1 MSAVALAKLSERA
14 LASDIVSYRLVATP
28 MRYAPAPGVMVDA
41 IGYNGSIPGP
51 VLRVRHGQR
60 VRVEYVNQS
69 SIATTVHWHGMMLPN
84 AMDGVAG
91 VTQPP
96 VLHGGRFIYEYAPDP
111 PGTRWYHDHAGQLGI
126 LRGLFGMFVV
136 EEPLDEPADVECAVI
151 FHDVPDFASV
161 RAAMMGRSHAAMI
174 DPMGSPEMREMKP
187 DDKMGDEVDYLAH
200 CVNGATYPN
209 TKSLA
214 VKVGDRV
221 RLRILNAS
229 ATQTRYVRLAGHRL
243 RVTHADGNPVPKPM
257 EFDALRIGVAERY
270 DAWFEVTKPG
280 AWLLQGLSSDPL
292 AFQQAMVVYT
302 PGMETAAPLSS
313 PQSLEGVDYL
323 TYEKLA
329 LGFGSAVDESAV
341 TVRKNYTLG
350 GGAWG
355 SSRWTLNGAAWP
367 NTPKIAVR
375 RGDRVRVHF
384 KNTTDMDHPMHL
396 HGHVF
401 RVVEIDG
408 KPLARPLNKDVSLVR
423 ANGGTLVWIF
433 DGNAFPG
440 RWLLHCHNEI
450 HMMDGMMTEVDYVA
464 ATAPRRA
471 GFTSHG
477 YDNNALEISSAPG
490 NPVRP

>member
-1 MSAVALAKLSERA
+1 VHRAYFLAGAAGSMSALALARLPERA
-14 LASDIVSYRLVATP
+14 LASDVISYRLVATP
-28 MRYAPAPGVMVDA
+28 MRYSPAPGVVVDA

-51 VLRVRHGQR
+51 LLRARHGQR

-91 VTQPP
+91 VTQPAL
-96 VLHGGRFIYEYAPDP
+96 LHGERFIYEYAPNP
-111 PGTRWYHDHAGQLGI
+111 PGTRWYHDHAGQMGV

-136 EEPLDEPADVECAVI
+136 EDPHEEPADAEFALI

-161 RAAMMGRSHAAMI
+161 QAAMLGRSHAPMI
-174 DPMGSPEMREMKP
+174 DPMDSPEMRAMKF
-187 DDKMGDEVDYLAH
+187 DDKMGDEVRYLAH
-200 CVNGATYPN
+200 CINGATYPN
-209 TKSLA
+209 TKRLA

-243 RVTHADGNPVPKPM
+243 RVTHADGNPVPVPM

-292 AFQQAMVVYT
+292 AFAQATVVST
-302 PGMETAAPLSS
+302 PGMEHAAPLSS

-329 LGFGSAVDESAV
+329 TGVTSAVGEHGV
-341 TVRKNYTLG
+341 TIRKSYTLG
-350 GGAWG
+350 GGAWD
-355 SSRWTLNGAAWP
+355 SSRWTLNGATWP
-367 NTPKIAVR
+367 NTSKIAVR
-375 RGDRVRVHF
+375 RGDRVYVHF

-408 KPLARPLNKDVSLVR
+408 KPLVHPLDKDVSLVG
-423 ANGGTLVWIF
+423 ANGGTLAWIF

-450 HMMDGMMTEVDYVA
+450 HMMDGMMTEVDY
-464 ATAPRRA
+464 
-471 GFTSHG
+471 
-477 YDNNALEISSAPG
+477 IPG
-490 NPVRP
+490 